1 MPRASTLIL
10 LLTAVLLAAL
20 GFAGAAPAAVFLA
33 LALEFAA
40 WKRAADSL
48 RAARV
53 ARPRRAYRR

>member
-20 GFAGAAPAAVFLA
+20 GFTGAAQAAVFLA
-33 LALEFAA
+33 LALEYTA

-48 RAARV
+48 RTARI
-53 ARPRRAYRR
+53 ARPRRPHRR